1 MTGNKLCSV
10 FVLIVC
16 HKWGKKGFKTA
27 NLIVKGKGKGKA
39 GILDIAL
46 LTGG

>member
-27 NLIVKGKGKGKA
+27 NLIVKGKGKA